1 MNIKD
6 QTLKELKN
14 LCKENNLK
22 NYSKLD
28 KDNLVKFIK
37 KNMKGGTDP
46 SIKNINP
53 IKQTDPSIK
62 NINLIKDTKET
73 IDNIYNYIDKNKNK
87 TIILKR
93 ENDKIIIKP
102 SGTITHQYLTT
113 EFQKLDELNK
123 YLINLYKSNE
133 ENGVITNI
141 LLRNLC
147 ERLNLEI
154 IYKSRSTFS
163 TKFPSLLID
172 VKKLMSK
179 IIRNKNLTT
188 DKNYFTTLKGFI
200 KKNYGS
206 HNNLGIPKEKY
217 NVNYSCVGTPRMN
230 VYGRYPEGSKKNI
243 YNMFDDKN
251 LYKS

>member
-28 KDNLVKFIK
+28 KNNLIKFIK
-37 KNMKGGTDP
+37 KNMKGGNDP
-46 SIKNINP
+46 SIKE
-53 IKQTDPSIK
+53 TDPPIK
-62 NINLIKDTKET
+62 NINSIKET

-102 SGTITHQYLTT
+102 SGTITHEYLTT

-133 ENGVITNI
+133 GNGVITNI
-141 LLRNLC
+141 LLRNVC

-154 IYKSRSTFS
+154 IYNSRSTFFS
-163 TKFPSLLID
+163 KFTSLLID
-172 VKKLMSK
+172 VKKLISK
-179 IIRNKNLTT
+179 IMRNKNLTT
-188 DKNYFTTLKGFI
+188 DNNYFTTLKGFI

-206 HNNLGIPKEKY
+206 PNNLGIPKEKY
-217 NVNYSCVGTPRMN
+217 NVNNSCVGTPRMN

-243 YNMFDDKN
+243 YNMFD
-251 LYKS
+251 

>member
-28 KDNLVKFIK
+28 KNNLIKFIK
-37 KNMKGGTDP
+37 KNMKGGNDP
-46 SIKNINP
+46 SIKE
-53 IKQTDPSIK
+53 TDPPIK
-62 NINLIKDTKET
+62 NINSIKET

-102 SGTITHQYLTT
+102 SGTITHEYLTT

-133 ENGVITNI
+133 GNGVITNI
-141 LLRNLC
+141 LLRNVC

-154 IYKSRSTFS
+154 IYNSRSTFFS
-163 TKFPSLLID
+163 KFPSLLID
-172 VKKLMSK
+172 VKKLISK
-179 IIRNKNLTT
+179 IMRNKNLTT
-188 DKNYFTTLKGFI
+188 DNNYFTTLKGFI

-206 HNNLGIPKEKY
+206 PNNLGIPKEKY
-217 NVNYSCVGTPRMN
+217 NVNNSCVGTPRMN

-243 YNMFDDKN
+243 YNMFD
-251 LYKS
+251 